1 MDIKRLNIGTCS
13 WKYESWRGL
22 VYPEF
27 GNFNYLEEYSKKY
40 NSVEIDQW
48 FWSLHP
54 NNKITLPNFNIVE
67 EYFYSTPPEF
77 KFTIKIPN
85 SITLTHPYK
94 SKDINKHFLSHDLM
108 EAFLDSVK
116 MLKPKIGMLMF
127 QFEYLNKQKIS
138 SQIEFQQRLEE
149 FLIKL
154 DREYNYAIE
163 IRNPNYLN
171 KEMFS
176 FLNKHDI
183 AFVFLH
189 GYFMPPIF
197 ETYSKFAEFINNK
210 TVIRL
215 HGFDRKGIELKTKN
229 IWNEIV
235 DPKDDDLQKISEM
248 VMKLLEQ
255 KVDTFLN
262 VNNHFEGSAPLT
274 ITKIVDRLTN
284 Y

>member
-1 MDIKRLNIGTCS
+1 MEMKNLKIGTCS
-13 WKYESWRGL
+13 WKYESWQGL

-27 GNFNYLEEYSKKY
+27 GNYNYLEEYSKKY

-54 NNKITLPNFNIVE
+54 NNKITLPKHNVVE
-67 EYFYSTPPEF
+67 EYFNSTPDEF

-85 SITLTHPYK
+85 SVTLTHPYK
-94 SKDINKHFLSHDLM
+94 SKEINKHFLSLDLM
-108 EAFLDSVK
+108 EAFLDSINL
-116 MLKPKIGMLMF
+116 LKPKVGMLMF

-138 SQIEFQQRLEE
+138 SQLEFQQRLEE
-149 FLIKL
+149 LFAKL
-154 DREYNYAIE
+154 NRDYNYAVE

-176 FLNKHDI
+176 FLNNHDI
-183 AFVFLH
+183 SFVFLH
-189 GYFMPPIF
+189 GYYMPPIF
-197 ETYSKFAEFINNK
+197 ETFSKFSKYIKNK

-215 HGFDRKGIELKTKN
+215 HGFDRKGIELKTKK

-235 DPKDDDLQKISEM
+235 DPKDEDIIKLTEM
-248 VMKLLEQ
+248 LNYLLDQ

-262 VNNHFEGSAPLT
+262 VNNHYEGSAPLT
-274 ITKIVDRLTN
+274 ISKN
-284 Y
+284 S